1 MLFWLDL
8 RWIKS
13 NWKSLMLRTFL
24 KDSAIYVLPT
34 IASRGLAIFLIP
46 LYTRVLSPADYG
58 SLDLFM
64 AFAGIV
70 ALTIALEVHQAVAR
84 FYQQEPD
91 VERRR
96 LYASSALWFSMLMN
110 TTFALIMLALLPT
123 VAPMVMGREGLETA
137 FVVGLAQI
145 WTTSVLYMVQG
156 QLRWQLRSVQ
166 YAVVS
171 LVMVFV
177 SAGVSVWLT
186 VIIGWGL
193 VGLMLGTV
201 AGTVFACL
209 LALWWLRDTFRFR
222 IDRPLL
228 GEMLRFSA
236 PLVVSSVAVWANLYV
251 GRLMIN
257 QFLTID
263 EVGLYGIAYRVASI
277 SSLLMVAFQG
287 ALSPLI
293 YAHYHKP
300 ETPGDLATIFKMFV
314 VVALAACLAL
324 SSYAIDI
331 LTLLTTP
338 DYFASA
344 PTVALLVPAV
354 LLGSMYI
361 FAPGIVIAKKTH
373 LTIWINGGGAIL
385 NVILNLVLIPT
396 LGINGAAIAALASCI
411 LIFAVHVVIGH
422 RYYPIPHDWSKLASV
437 GGLAAV
443 LALACWWL
451 PQNGLDHRIAGFV
464 SLVIYGIGV
473 VGFGLVGLTE
483 IRTGFR
489 VTLGKL
495 MRKLS

>member
-1 MLFWLDL
+1 
-8 RWIKS
+8 
-13 NWKSLMLRTFL
+13 MLRAFL
-24 KDSAIYVLPT
+24 RDSAIYVLPT

-58 SLDLFM
+58 SLDLFT
-64 AFAGIV
+64 AFAGVV

-96 LYASSALWFSMLMN
+96 LYASSALWFSLLMN
-110 TTFALIMLALLPT
+110 SIFALAMLAFLPR
-123 VAPMVMGREGLETA
+123 VAPLVMGKEGLETA
-137 FVVGLAQI
+137 FMAGLAQI

-156 QLRWQLRSVQ
+156 QLRWQLQSFK

-171 LVMVFV
+171 LIMVFV

-186 VIIGWGL
+186 VILNWGL

-201 AGTVFACL
+201 VGTAVACM
-209 LALWWLRDTFRFR
+209 LALWWLRDTVRFR
-222 IDRPLL
+222 VDLDLL
-228 GEMLRFSA
+228 AEMLRFSA
-236 PLVVSSVAVWANLYV
+236 PLVVSSVAVWANLYMS
-251 GRLMIN
+251 RLLIN
-257 QFLTID
+257 HFLTID

-300 ETPGDLATIFKMFV
+300 ETPGDLAKIFRIFV
-314 VVALAACLAL
+314 VIAMAACLAL
-324 SSYAIDI
+324 AAFAIDI

-354 LLGSMYI
+354 LLGNMYI

-373 LTIWINGGGAIL
+373 LTIWINVAGAML
-385 NVILNLVLIPT
+385 NVLLNLTLIPA
-396 LGINGAAIAALASCI
+396 LGINGAAIATLVTNAA
-411 LIFAVHVVIGH
+411 IFATHVTISQPLY
-422 RYYPIPHDWSKLASV
+422 RIPHDWVKLACV
-437 GGLAAV
+437 AALVLFLAC
-443 LALACWWL
+443 ACWWL
-451 PQNGLDHRIAGFV
+451 PQNGLDHRIAGV
-464 SLVIYGIGV
+464 ASLAIYGIGV
-473 VGFGLVGLTE
+473 FSVGLVRLTD
-483 IRTGFR
+483 ITTGYLEA
-489 VTLGKL
+489 VSLLK
-495 MRKLS
+495 RKLR